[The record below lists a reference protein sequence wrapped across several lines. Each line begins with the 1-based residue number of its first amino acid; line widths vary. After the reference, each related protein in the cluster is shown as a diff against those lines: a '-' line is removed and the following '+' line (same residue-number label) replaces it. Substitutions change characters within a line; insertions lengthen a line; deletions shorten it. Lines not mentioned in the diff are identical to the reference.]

1 MLQWHVDGAFYG
13 KLPPA
18 VTALQCAEAPTSVP
32 KAHSFDDAEPL
43 QYKVRETPSSF
54 FEPFVDYKRQVYQDR
69 LGTSIGKA
77 ETIRRFSC
85 RLARR
90 HMSAARL
97 RTCSGEYLY
106 DCLIVT

>member
-43 QYKVRETPSSF
+43 QYKVRITPSSF
-54 FEPFVDYKRQVYQDR
+54 FEPFVDYKRQIYQDR

-77 ETIRRFSC
+77 ETIRITFFLQAGSTAYVSGTTAY
-85 RLARR
+85 L
-90 HMSAARL
+90 L
-97 RTCSGEYLY
+97 R
-106 DCLIVT
+106 